1 MKKIDIFIFILLST
15 KSEKLLKVSET
26 GFHIVLINNK
36 SITIF
41 ILKCYKEIYCPFIFT
56 LYLEFI

>member
-26 GFHIVLINNK
+26 GFHIVLINK
-36 SITIF
+36 
-41 ILKCYKEIYCPFIFT
+41 KV
-56 LYLEFI
+56 